1 MTIQQL
7 KVFLAV
13 SRELNYSHAA
23 EQVYMSRQAV
33 RQNIAELERE
43 LNGMLFE
50 NRGNRLFLTAKG
62 ELLRSRALPVME
74 AFQALQQAMN
84 ADIRLDRPLRIG
96 ISLAAVPDYLP
107 MLQGL
112 LDSFVQSYPNLP
124 LETVRI
130 ENDEVG
136 PALLADVLD
145 AGIVL
150 DLCGKRDGLERSV
163 LSSHPSAVMLNRAHP
178 LFNRAE
184 IALPELDGAV
194 LYLPGMGEEFE
205 PLFRAAK
212 QAGAEPDFTVLHS
225 FYQVLY
231 HVRDLGGTAL
241 NRYVPGEDIDPS
253 LIRTIPL
260 HGLPPLCSSFLTR
273 EGEAS
278 PPLHLLRDWLTAKL
292 REDFAR

>member
-1 MTIQQL
+1 MDLSNKTTKIGIGL
-7 KVFLAV
+7 LA
-13 SRELNYSHAA
+13 LLLIAGLTLFYSGSDAVAVALEKKEGILTA
-23 EQVYMSRQAV
+23 EQVKVAFDSVGGRMVNEAV
-33 RQNIAELERE
+33 QEGQTVKKGDVLMVIDSTDVDLATQKLKAQIAQLDATIRSQEESV
-43 LNGMLFE
+43 
-50 NRGNRLFLTAKG
+50 RLGF
-62 ELLRSRALPVME
+62 S
-74 AFQALQQAMN
+74 
-84 ADIRLDRPLRIG
+84 
-96 ISLAAVPDYLP
+96 
-107 MLQGL
+107 
-112 LDSFVQSYPNLP
+112 
-124 LETVRI
+124 RI

-194 LYLPGMGEEFE
+194 LYLPGTGEEFE
-205 PLFRAAK
+205 PLFCAVK

-253 LIRTIPL
+253 LIRPIPL

-278 PPLHLLRDWLTAKL
+278 PPLQLLRDWLTAKL